1 MPRDR
6 RWSWIP
12 IALVLLGLGSVG
24 MLVGVNW
31 IRGQLV
37 TPAIELVRAVGDA
50 QTHLSIAHLWLEELV
65 SGDAS
70 VDRQEIASDL
80 ERAIQISDRIFES
93 ERTTADEFFLAPSRE
108 LTMTAPATR
117 VRGDLRSFRDLSNDR
132 IRGYDESREVGVG
145 SPIDNAC
152 DVLFRRLLYDLR
164 SMDTTVRERLALAEQ
179 RSNWMLAGAVVIWI
193 GIVSGAALAITN
205 RERHR
210 QQAEL
215 ALRASEAQL
224 FQAQKME
231 AVGRLAGGIAHDIN
245 NHLAAIT
252 AQCEL
257 VKMRV
262 GNEPVDQRMDA
273 VISTAAKSSTLI
285 KRLLAFSRQQPVLP
299 EIVQENTLV
308 RGLEGMLVGL
318 LGEDISL
325 KLDLDE
331 SLWNVIIDPSQL
343 EQVVLNLVV
352 NAREAMPLGGSIRIA
367 TRNLEAQADSAPDN
381 LASGQWVMLSVT
393 DTGKGIA
400 PEIIDRIFE
409 PFFTTNERAHGGGL
423 GLATLHGIV
432 RQNRGQVA
440 VESQVGKGTCFRIYL
455 PRTLS
460 EIPSSADAGSRG
472 ELPTAGAAAS
482 ILLTE
487 DNEDL
492 RNSTQEILRALGYR
506 VRTAAS
512 ADEALARYEAL
523 ATDFDLL
530 ITDVVMPGTDGKQL
544 ADRMSAR
551 NPGLRV
557 LFVSGHTDD
566 VILHRGITSREV
578 DFLPKPSPASALA
591 TKVAEV
597 LARN

>member
-12 IALVLLGLGSVG
+12 VVLVLLGLGSVG

-37 TPAIELVRAVGDA
+37 TPAIELVRAVGDT
-50 QTHLSIAHLWLEELV
+50 QTHLSIAHLWVEELV

-70 VDRQEIASDL
+70 VDRREIESDL
-80 ERAIQISDRIFES
+80 ERAIQIVDGIFES
-93 ERTTADEFFLAPSRE
+93 ERSTHGAAFLTASPELAIIE
-108 LTMTAPATR
+108 PATR
-117 VRGDLRSFRDLSNDR
+117 VREGLRRFQVLSAER
-132 IRGYDESREVGVG
+132 IRGYDDHREVGVG
-145 SPIDNAC
+145 SPIDDAY
-152 DVLFRRLLYDLR
+152 DALFRNLLHELR
-164 SMDTTVRERLALAEQ
+164 SMDATVHERLALAER
-179 RSNWMLAGAVVIWI
+179 RSNWMLGAAVAIWL
-193 GIVSGAALAITN
+193 GIVGGAALAISN

-210 QQAEL
+210 QEAER
-215 ALRASEAQL
+215 ALRESETQL

-262 GNEPVDQRMDA
+262 GSEPVDQRMDA
-273 VISTAAKSSTLI
+273 VITTAAKSSTLI
-285 KRLLAFSRQQPVLP
+285 KRLLAFSRQQPVMP
-299 EIVQENTLV
+299 EIVQENALV
-308 RGLEGMLVGL
+308 RGLEGMLAGL

-325 KLDLDE
+325 KLDLEE
-331 SLWNVIIDPSQL
+331 SLWNVVIDPSQL

-352 NAREAMPLGGSIRIA
+352 NAREAMPLGGGIRIA
-367 TRNLEAQADSAPDN
+367 TRNLEVDAASAPDN
-381 LASGQWVMLSVT
+381 LAPGQWVMLSVT
-393 DTGKGIA
+393 DTGRGIP

-409 PFFTTNERAHGGGL
+409 PFFTTKDRAHGSGL

-440 VESQVGKGTCFRIYL
+440 VESQVGRGTCFRVYL

-460 EIPSSADAGSRG
+460 ELPQAQGAGDRR
-472 ELPTAGAAAS
+472 ELVTAGAPAS

-492 RNSTQEILRALGYR
+492 RHSMQEILRALGYR

-512 ADEALARYEAL
+512 ADEALARHEAL
-523 ATDFDLL
+523 ASEFDLL
-530 ITDVVMPGTDGKQL
+530 ITDVVMPGTDGKKL
-544 ADRMSAR
+544 ADRMR
-551 NPGLRV
+551 ERHPKLLV

-566 VILHRGITSREV
+566 VMLHRGIASREV
-578 DFLPKPSPASALA
+578 DFLPKPFPASALA
-591 TKVAEV
+591 HKVAEI
-597 LARN
+597 LARA